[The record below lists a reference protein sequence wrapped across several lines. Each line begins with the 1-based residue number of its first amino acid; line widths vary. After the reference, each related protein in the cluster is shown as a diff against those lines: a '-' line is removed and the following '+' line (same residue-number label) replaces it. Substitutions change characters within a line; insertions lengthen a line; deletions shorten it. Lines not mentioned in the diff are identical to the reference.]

1 MRISKLFG
9 KTLREIPSD
18 ADTISHQYLLRAGM
32 ISQLTTGVYSF
43 LPLGQR
49 VLTKIIDIIRDESN
63 KAGGQEV
70 ILPILHPVE
79 IWQKGGREASFGEVL
94 FRLKDR
100 RGHELILG
108 PTHEE
113 VITDLVSRNIQSYR
127 DLPLRL
133 YQIHTKLRDE
143 PRPRGGL
150 LRVREFV
157 MHDLYSFDVDEKGL
171 EISYNRMREAYQNIF
186 SRCGLPAL
194 LVDADSGAIGGKDS
208 QEFMLI
214 ADSGEDEIIFCTA
227 CKGAANIEKAI
238 SRKISLEPEAPLP
251 LEEVSTPGISAI
263 EDLARFLKI
272 NPNHILKAVLYSA
285 DGQLVM
291 AVIRGDLEINE
302 TKLQRILHCTE
313 LRLASEAEVAAAGLV
328 AGFVSPVGLQ
338 GRIKTVADDSVIAG
352 VNFVAG
358 ANRKDTHLR
367 NVNYLRD
374 FKVEIVQDIARA
386 KPGESCPRCEG
397 VLASTRG
404 IEVGHIFKL
413 GTALAEKMGAR
424 FIDEN
429 GVSRP
434 CVMGTYGIGVGRLMA
449 AAVEQN
455 HDEKGIIWPLPIAP
469 YQVYLCG
476 LFMDNQ
482 KVAEAADRLYQEM
495 ENAGLEVLF
504 DDRLESPGVKFND
517 ADLIGIPFRVTISPR
532 TLDNNSVELKH
543 RTERKARVLPID
555 GIVKHLKEAIDKELR
570 GSCTGVS
577 S

>member
-1 MRISKLFG
+1 
-9 KTLREIPSD
+9 
-18 ADTISHQYLLRAGM
+18 
-32 ISQLTTGVYSF
+32 
-43 LPLGQR
+43 
-49 VLTKIIDIIRDESN
+49 
-63 KAGGQEV
+63 
-70 ILPILHPVE
+70 
-79 IWQKGGREASFGEVL
+79 
-94 FRLKDR
+94 
-100 RGHELILG
+100 
-108 PTHEE
+108 
-113 VITDLVSRNIQSYR
+113 
-127 DLPLRL
+127 
-133 YQIHTKLRDE
+133 
-143 PRPRGGL
+143 

-214 ADSGEDEIIFCTA
+214 AESGEDEIIFCTA

-238 SRKISLEPEAPLP
+238 SRKASLEPEAPLP

-272 NPNHILKAVLYSA
+272 NPDHTLKAVLYSA
-285 DGQLVM
+285 DGQLMM

-302 TKLQRILHCTE
+302 TKLQRVLHCTE
-313 LRLASEAEVAAAGLV
+313 LRLASEAEVSAAGLV

-338 GRIKTVADDSVIAG
+338 GRIKIIADDSVVAG

-374 FKVEIVQDIARA
+374 FKVDIVQDIARA
-386 KPGESCPRCEG
+386 KPGEGCPRCEG

-469 YQVYLCG
+469 YQVHLCG

-482 KVAEAADRLYQEM
+482 KVTEAADRLYHEM
-495 ENAGLEVLF
+495 EKAGIEVLF

-543 RTERKARVLPID
+543 RAERKARVLPID
-555 GIVKHLKEAIDKELR
+555 GIVQHLKETIAKELR
-570 GSCTGVS
+570 GSCTGVTA
-577 S
+577 